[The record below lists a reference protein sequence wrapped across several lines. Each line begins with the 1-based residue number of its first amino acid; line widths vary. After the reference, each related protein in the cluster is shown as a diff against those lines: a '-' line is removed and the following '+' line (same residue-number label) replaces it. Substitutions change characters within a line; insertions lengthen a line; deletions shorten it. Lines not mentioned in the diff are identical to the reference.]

1 MTGMTFL
8 SVRCQDGPRD
18 FPCLPLPPCPGNLPS
33 LAAMSIPGFIFRAG
47 RVMPEQGLLHAPV
60 PFSRKTACFRPASL
74 GGSFTHGERGAYAK
88 LAYCKRTARE
98 RRRGGNRVVNLINDF
113 CHQMEQG
120 AGHREGSV
128 PDCVESYVV
137 GERFLPWKI
146 SGAPWRETE
155 LPQIFIDVRDK

>member
-1 MTGMTFL
+1 MTFL

-113 CHQMEQG
+113 CRFRNTGWNREQG
-120 AGHREGSV
+120 IGKEVCRIA
-128 PDCVESYVV
+128 
-137 GERFLPWKI
+137 
-146 SGAPWRETE
+146 WR
-155 LPQIFIDVRDK
+155 VM

>member
-1 MTGMTFL
+1 MHLF
-8 SVRCQDGPRD
+8 R
-18 FPCLPLPPCPGNLPS
+18 FPGKPPVSG
-33 LAAMSIPGFIFRAG
+33 
-47 RVMPEQGLLHAPV
+47 
-60 PFSRKTACFRPASL
+60 RPAWVAAL
-74 GGSFTHGERGAYAK
+74 LMVKGGAYAK

>member
-1 MTGMTFL
+1 MTFL

-33 LAAMSIPGFIFRAG
+33 LAAMSIPGFISGQAVSCRNRVCCMLLFRF
-47 RVMPEQGLLHAPV
+47 PE
-60 PFSRKTACFRPASL
+60 TACFRPASL